1 MKNFEE
7 NFFKEDNFI
16 QSMVDYNYANSTAKN
31 YHICYNVNDA
41 FIYIM
46 GASIISVLEN
56 NKGISFPFT
65 FLRMGVVR
73 KIWKNLKCWQN
84 SINAGVLYMY

>member
-41 FIYIM
+41 FI
-46 GASIISVLEN
+46 
-56 NKGISFPFT
+56 
-65 FLRMGVVR
+65 
-73 KIWKNLKCWQN
+73 
-84 SINAGVLYMY
+84 